1 MLSRE
6 APPDTS
12 EQSPDQVAEL
22 VRSLA
27 AVMRQSEVTE
37 LDVELGNVSIRLRRP
52 PRVGEV
58 HQAEAG
64 SAVPVDMVTRIE
76 PGHLVTAPMV
86 GTFYMSP
93 TPSASPFV
101 IVGDEV
107 HAGQTIGIIEAMKI
121 MNEITTDRSGI
132 VQEMLVMDGQPVEY
146 GSPLFRLES
155 QGARP

>member
-1 MLSRE
+1 MSSSE
-6 APPDTS
+6 TPPATS

-22 VRSLA
+22 VRSFA
-27 AVMRQSEVTE
+27 AVMRQAEVTE
-37 LDVELGNVSIRLRRP
+37 LDVELGSVSIRLRRP
-52 PRVGEV
+52 SRGGNVVPDDS
-58 HQAEAG
+58 G
-64 SAVPVDMVTRIE
+64 SGVPADMGTAAE

-101 IVGDEV
+101 MVGDEV

-132 VQEMLVMDGQPVEY
+132 VQEMLVIDGQPVEY

-155 QGARP
+155 QGSRS

>member
-1 MLSRE
+1 MSSSE
-6 APPDTS
+6 APPVTS
-12 EQSPDQVAEL
+12 DQSPDQVAEL
-22 VRSLA
+22 VRSFA

-52 PRVGEV
+52 PRGGEV
-58 HQAEAG
+58 VPDEAG
-64 SAVPVDMVTRIE
+64 NGVPADIDSPVE

-132 VQEMLVMDGQPVEY
+132 VQEVLVFDGQPVEY

-155 QGARP
+155 QGKRS